1 MENDPKQLSLFD
13 LDNNL
18 IDNPGEEKK
27 HPLNN
32 ETTLEGFKN
41 RVKDYIDYK
50 IEKKENKF
58 YFYFFKNDLLL
69 ESPFLSNNIDY
80 IPNKED
86 FIKLYNGYRI
96 EKEELDKL
104 KEKYNKSYIYLVDND
119 SSQLTE
125 ENKSDILANNKEYQG
140 YRYLI
145 AYYFNNPYEKKE
157 DKINYILSLNK
168 FEYPKKYVYDLINK
182 KEILRDGTL
191 TAIDKNFLNLGFN
204 EFESWDYSYKPL
216 LERYYNK
223 QGLEAIKKYYDSIP
237 HDIEPNYLRNHI
249 DHAIEYKEYNFFMDI
264 LLNEI
269 IQEKALT
276 NKNIV
281 DYKTILKARIERIN
295 NNIIYIDNE
304 IKQRQDLFNSILDSN
319 KLDSGAFN
327 KWLLSN
333 NPDMELKEIRAR
345 DSQRYSYFKKTKR
358 NELLY
363 PDEIKDYNYIDSLK
377 LSDKDSL
384 EYAYFIYLEYKDLD
398 FKNLINK
405 ASLRK
410 NKESLKKIDQD
421 GTIEAYYQD
430 QAKIYFNSKY
440 HLRDNRELIEQEEI
454 LKGNIASYSN
464 NIVNIF
470 KYDSFSFKNLNEP
483 EEKDAQELINKIN
496 ELESKIKDNEE
507 KIKNSFK
514 YPDIDINLL
523 REENEEDKKLLEHL
537 KKMKAQK
544 GYISFNDGLK
554 IITHTIGSNN
564 DIMAN
569 IEETKDHIII
579 KYDNDITIQ
588 QHKSILIHTYKN
600 KKEITQEKSINE
612 LSDTLA
618 TRLNLLSSI
627 ILDTASNTRNNKIE
641 LDRLE
646 TLKGLGYNPDKS
658 TIEKKGNATL
668 RLLLSIL
675 QDRKLT
681 KSYIK
686 TKTQETKAKGKTE
699 YKKAILE
706 TASISFISDF
716 VIKDDKIIITLGNI
730 LSESIKN
737 NNSKIWKKESI
748 IYNNPNERL
757 ILDKSLSLLA
767 QPSYSNFNNK
777 GEYLNNRN
785 IAIATLISPIHE
797 LSSRVDT
804 TEPKHFKRD
813 IGAPI
818 HSYLSSLNNNPNS
831 PIDFDSKD
839 IDAIKYYTT
848 PEELN
853 ENTISIKFKK
863 DSIPSKIKHEEE
875 SRKENI
881 AKIEEKKNSQKK
893 KKS

>member
-32 ETTLEGFKN
+32 ETTLEGFKD
-41 RVKDYIDYK
+41 RVKNYIEYK
-50 IEKKENKF
+50 IEHKDNKF
-58 YFYFFKNDLLL
+58 YFYIFKNDLLL

-104 KEKYNKSYIYLVDND
+104 REKYNKSYIYLVDND

-168 FEYPKKYVYDLINK
+168 FEYPKKYVYDIINK

-304 IKQRQDLFNSILDSN
+304 IKQRQDLFNSILESN

-333 NPDMELKEIRAR
+333 NPNMELKEIRAR
-345 DSQRYSYFKKTKR
+345 DSQRYSYFKKTNR

-363 PDEIKDYNYIDSLK
+363 PDELKDYNYIDSLK

-483 EEKDAQELINKIN
+483 EEKDAQELINRIN

-554 IITHTIGSNN
+554 IISHTQGSNK

-579 KYDNDITIQ
+579 KYNDNISIQ
-588 QHKSILIHTYKN
+588 QHKSILVDTKKNN
-600 KKEITQEKSINE
+600 KKITQEKSISE
-612 LSDTLA
+612 LTSKKS

-627 ILDTASNTRNNKIE
+627 IIDKASNTRNNKIE
-641 LDRLE
+641 LDKLE
-646 TLKGLGYNPDKS
+646 TLEALGLNISKTTLKDS
-658 TIEKKGNATL
+658 ITEL
-668 RLLLSIL
+668 RLLLTIL

-681 KSYIK
+681 ASRLK
-686 TKTQETKAKGKTE
+686 TKSPETKARGKVE
-699 YKKAILE
+699 YKKTTLE

-716 VIKDDKIIITLGNI
+716 IINDDKILITLGNI
-730 LSESIKN
+730 LEETIKN
-737 NNSKIWKKESI
+737 NTSKIWKKETI
-748 IYNNPNERL
+748 KYNNPNERL

-797 LSSRVDT
+797 ISSKMET
-804 TEPKHFKRD
+804 IESNNFKRD
-813 IGAPI
+813 IGTPTFN
-818 HSYLSSLNNNPNS
+818 LLNSLNKNPNS
-831 PIDFDSKD
+831 PIDFDSKELD
-839 IDAIKYYTT
+839 KIKYYTT
-848 PEELN
+848 PEEL
-853 ENTISIKFKK
+853 ENTISIKYKK

-875 SRKENI
+875 SRKDSI
-881 AKIEEKKNSQKK
+881 AKIEEKKSTQKK